1 MLNLDIGRKSFKDYN
16 IYRRKRAEE
25 SILHL
30 ENFTEIKEK
39 KVLDIGCGHGSNA
52 FILAQK
58 GSYVTALDI
67 DEERLSVARNLNN
80 HENINFINTD
90 LNKLANKKFQLVTLL
105 DVLEHIQ
112 NYEDLIKNV
121 VSLIDQDSL
130 VYIEYNPYFSF
141 IGHHLYDYTL
151 LPVQFLPYKL
161 TEKIVLSNS
170 KSGGIFNAEESLKQF
185 KELNKI
191 TCRKLRKIL
200 KTNNFKI
207 VFERNYIKIPGRK
220 PINTSIFRYIPY
232 LEDLFSA
239 SHILILKINK

>member
-90 LNKLANKKFQLVTLL
+90 LNKLANKKFQLAITYMTILYF
-105 DVLEHIQ
+105 Q
-112 NYEDLIKNV
+112 FNFFLINLQKK
-121 VSLIDQDSL
+121 
-130 VYIEYNPYFSF
+130 
-141 IGHHLYDYTL
+141 LY
-151 LPVQFLPYKL
+151 
-161 TEKIVLSNS
+161 
-170 KSGGIFNAEESLKQF
+170 
-185 KELNKI
+185 
-191 TCRKLRKIL
+191 
-200 KTNNFKI
+200 
-207 VFERNYIKIPGRK
+207 
-220 PINTSIFRYIPY
+220 
-232 LEDLFSA
+232 
-239 SHILILKINK
+239 